1 MTSLFDVGKSA
12 IQAYR
17 QSLAVTGQNIANMN
31 TEGYMRREADLQ
43 EVTASQGGITSLA
56 NQAGLGVRVS
66 DIRRSFDAFLLD
78 RARSTTSG
86 FERMDNYLNQIKQL
100 ENMLLPSDADLGSQ
114 IGRFFN
120 ALGEVAS
127 SPGDLAPRVVAIE
140 EGDALASRF
149 NALSGQLSQQRSG
162 TLSMLDDAVAGVS
175 LLAKELASVNS
186 RILSSGQSGQSPN
199 SLLDLRDR
207 IIGDIAKLTD
217 VSVRYNDR
225 GFADVTLGSSGV
237 GPSLVSMS
245 TPTSVGYVLRE
256 DTIQIVLNPGLSNT
270 PTSQLSSGM
279 IAGLVDAFAMTK
291 EIAEE
296 VNHLATLV
304 STNVNKQHKLGIDLD
319 GNTGADMFSTSGL
332 EVSPNPA
339 NSSNLVIELNV
350 KDVLALPQK
359 PMEAVFNAA
368 ANQWTI
374 TGVDLES
381 PLKGANE
388 IAGPGF
394 DLTVVGKP
402 KDGDSFSINLQEN
415 AAAGLRFLLK
425 RPQEIAAASATF
437 VSADN
442 KNAGDASLIVKA
454 GQIAE
459 KFVEKPIATILANSQ
474 SPVEATN
481 FLRDGLVATVPAGT
495 PNIELSSFA
504 KQASASFQISSVDIG
519 SLTQLRFELDGSDND
534 GPHVFNITYAS
545 AYPNALAGQKWT
557 EMSEISALL
566 NSGVLRSSGG
576 LSLADLGLHASGG
589 AGSFVIASAKGNF
602 QRTGSEVAH
611 LVTSSGTVSS
621 SLSDAVDASDIQV
634 FTREGRHLAGSA
646 LTTTQIDALVKT
658 TNGFSAAAVYRGDY
672 LNKTENGYRGAN
684 IDILKEGGHFAIT
697 TGSNGMAAVALG
709 GTGIVPSNALVDRN
723 LTISMA
729 NGESRT
735 TTISAGAWASDVAK
749 KINTDLVDVG
759 VSATA
764 QLRVELSAFQA
775 SGEVKFDI
783 ACLNEKPITITASVT
798 PTTLDTL
805 AAAIN
810 RESDNTGISAVVS
823 TNGKRL
829 ILESKDGADI
839 TLNNVVAGSPLFS
852 SNVLRADGSAAATAL
867 VVGSTV
873 GGDRID
879 AARYS
884 GIVTI
889 SSSDN
894 FTFDADAGLM
904 NAAKDNLQNA
914 LVKITGNASDDSKRI
929 VFEVNGDIDGPDADL
944 GGLKAVAASSA
955 YSLSLPTS
963 DAAISFSANI
973 KGSDVKPLTVASLNK
988 AMVAAVRSQ
997 APIASFSGNSIP
1009 SALPTDGSTVA
1020 VQYAGDLYHLTM
1032 NNGEVVVSG
1041 GEAGRVTAY
1050 FDAAGY
1056 LQIFGGG
1063 TLAGDS
1069 FVVAGDDIV
1078 SDNSNMALKFGIA
1091 AGNSRLTGQEIT
1103 LSGSLPT
1110 LNLNFN
1116 GSSVAVTIAADGS
1129 ITQTPVTAGLSLSFQ
1144 ATAVG
1149 KGRLIAEFAS
1159 ATNILTLAKPSNAL
1173 GFKSADLR
1181 MKTLDSAIQVNSI
1194 SGDVVTVDATATSL
1208 AKQSVKISNM
1218 AYEDL
1223 IVLVSG
1229 NGARSVG
1236 GVYDEP
1242 VKSTASE
1249 PMTIRVTD
1257 ANSSQIEILD
1267 SLTGHSIATRQ
1278 LDPNGFANFGH
1289 YGFEL
1294 RGDAG
1299 LNDQFTVAANIN
1311 SAGDNQNINSI
1322 LKLQTS
1328 DSNGAGSGGFQKIFN
1343 TIVAG
1348 VGASVQSGDIS
1359 LQAAEANRD
1368 AAAEA
1373 ETQFSGVNLDTEA
1386 AALMEFQQAYQASA
1400 RILSTA
1406 RELFQALM
1414 DVV

>member
-56 NQAGLGVRVS
+56 NQAGLGVRVA

-149 NALSGQLSQQRSG
+149 NALSGQLSQQQAG
-162 TLSMLDDAVAGVS
+162 TLSMLDDAVTGVS

-225 GFADVTLGSSGV
+225 GYADVTLGSSGV

-270 PTSQLSSGM
+270 PTSQVASGM

-291 EIAEE
+291 DIAKD
-296 VNHLATLV
+296 VNHLAGLV
-304 STNVNKQHKLGIDLD
+304 STNVNKQHKLGVNLD
-319 GNTGADMFSTSGL
+319 GNAGADMFSTSGL
-332 EVSPNPA
+332 EVALNAS
-339 NSSNLVIELNV
+339 NSSSLVIELNV
-350 KDVLALPQK
+350 KDVLSLPQK
-359 PMEAVFNAA
+359 PMAAVFNAA
-368 ANQWTI
+368 ANQWTV
-374 TGVDLES
+374 TGADLEL
-381 PLKGANE
+381 PLKGSTQ
-388 IAGPGF
+388 ISGPGF
-394 DLTVVGKP
+394 DMTVVGKP
-402 KDGDSFSINLQEN
+402 KDGDSFSINPQEN

-442 KNAGDASLIVKA
+442 KNTGEASLIIKA
-454 GQIAE
+454 GQPAE
-459 KFVEKPIATILANSQ
+459 TAVEKPIATILANSQ

-504 KQASASFQISSVDIG
+504 KQAAASFQISSVDIG
-519 SLTQLRFELDGSDND
+519 NLTQLRFELDGSDND
-534 GPHVFNITYAS
+534 GPHSFNIMHAS
-545 AYPNALAGQKWT
+545 AYPNAVSGQKWT

-566 NSGVLRSSGG
+566 NNGVLRSSGG

-589 AGSFVIASAKGNF
+589 AGSFVIASAKGDF
-602 QRTGSEVAH
+602 QKTGNDVAH
-611 LVTSSGTVSS
+611 LVTSSGTISA
-621 SLSDAVDASDIQV
+621 SLSDAVDASNIQV

-658 TNGFSAAAVYRGDY
+658 TNGFSSAAVYRGDY

-684 IDILKEGGHFAIT
+684 IDILDEGGHFAIA
-697 TGSNGMAAVALG
+697 TGSNGMAAAALG
-709 GTGIVPSNALVDRN
+709 GTGIVPSNALIDRD

-729 NGESRT
+729 NGESRKT
-735 TTISAGAWASDVAK
+735 KITAGAWASDVAK
-749 KINTDLVDVG
+749 KINSDLVDIG
-759 VSATA
+759 VSATG
-764 QLRVELSAFQA
+764 QLRVELSAFQT
-775 SGEVKFDI
+775 SGEVQFDI
-783 ACLNEKPITITASVT
+783 VSLNEKPITIAASVT

-810 RESDNTGISAVVS
+810 RESDNTGVSAVVS

-839 TLNNVVAGSPLFS
+839 TLNNVIAGAPLFS
-852 SNVLRADGSAAATAL
+852 STVLKADGSAATTAL

-873 GGDRID
+873 GGNRID

-889 SSSDN
+889 SSSDD
-894 FTFDADAGLM
+894 FTFDAGAGLM

-914 LVKITGNASDDSKRI
+914 LVTITGNASDDSKKI
-929 VFEVNGDIDGPDADL
+929 AFAVNGDIDGADADL
-944 GGLKAVAASSA
+944 DGLKAVAASAA

-963 DAAISFSANI
+963 DATISFSANI
-973 KGSDVKPLTVASLNK
+973 KGSAVTPLTVASLNK
-988 AMVAAVRSQ
+988 AMVAAVRAE
-997 APIASFSGNSIP
+997 APIASFSGGVKPAS
-1009 SALPTDGSTVA
+1009 LPADGATVA
-1020 VQYAGDLYHLTM
+1020 VQYGGDLYHLTM

-1103 LSGSLPT
+1103 LSGSLPS
-1110 LNLNFN
+1110 LNLDFN
-1116 GSSVAVTIAADGS
+1116 GSSVTVTIAADGS
-1129 ITQTPVTAGLSLSFQ
+1129 VTQTPVAAGLSLSFQ
-1144 ATAVG
+1144 TTTAG
-1149 KGRLIAEFAS
+1149 KGKLVAEFAS
-1159 ATNILTLAKPSNAL
+1159 ATNILTLAKPGNAL

-1181 MKTLDSAIQVNSI
+1181 VKILDNAIQVNSI

-1208 AKQSVKISNM
+1208 AKQTIKISNM

-1223 IVLVSG
+1223 IILVSG

-1236 GVYDEP
+1236 AVYDEP

-1249 PMTIRVTD
+1249 AMTIRVTD
-1257 ANSSQIEILD
+1257 STSSQIEILD
-1267 SLTGHSIATRQ
+1267 SVTGQSIATRQ
-1278 LDPNGFANFGH
+1278 LDPNGFANFAN

-1299 LNDQFTVAANIN
+1299 LNDQFTMAANIN
-1311 SAGDNQNINSI
+1311 AAGDNQNINSI
-1322 LKLQTS
+1322 LALQTS